1 MNNLRRVCEREECRD
16 ERRSLVSR
24 RRIKHRWSKGHRCSS
39 QPTIVR
45 VLNGDSRLR
54 YRERL
59 DSLRDSTMQ
68 QWERLSPRAKG
79 WVLTGLI
86 LVFGLIVGL
95 VLTSL
100 GIHSAK
106 FSH

>member
-1 MNNLRRVCEREECRD
+1 
-16 ERRSLVSR
+16 
-24 RRIKHRWSKGHRCSS
+24 
-39 QPTIVR
+39 
-45 VLNGDSRLR
+45 
-54 YRERL
+54 
-59 DSLRDSTMQ
+59 MQ